1 MIARTTLGR
10 VLAVSLSFA
19 VSQFAAPVAEAATP
33 HLVGSKQVAD
43 RLLAGAKSREQKVE
57 LFQKAL
63 RTPEAE
69 RQARVMGV
77 SAEKLAAAVPH
88 LSDKELQDLS
98 QRASRAT
105 DVVAGHG
112 HGNNDGLIIV
122 GIVLL
127 LAGVAVLV
135 AVGND
140 GGYYDDCYCY

>member
-1 MIARTTLGR
+1 MIARSTLGR
-10 VLAVSLSFA
+10 ALAVSLSFA
-19 VSQFAAPVAEAATP
+19 VSQAAAPFAEAATT
-33 HLVGSKQVAD
+33 HLVGSRQVAD
-43 RLLAGAKSREQKVE
+43 RLLAGAKSREEKVE

-63 RTPEAE
+63 RTPEVE

-88 LSDKELQDLS
+88 LSDKELLDLS
-98 QRASRAT
+98 QRAARAK
-105 DVVAGHG
+105 DVVAG
-112 HGNNDGLIIV
+112 HGNNDGLVIV

>member
-1 MIARTTLGR
+1 MIARTTIGR
-10 VLAVSLSFA
+10 ALAVSLSLA
-19 VSQFAAPVAEAATP
+19 VSQVMAPVAQAATP
-33 HLVGSKQVAD
+33 HLVDSKQVVD
-43 RLLAGAKSREQKVE
+43 RLLAGAKSREEKVA

-63 RTPEAE
+63 GTPEAQ

-98 QRASRAT
+98 LRASRSK

-112 HGNNDGLIIV
+112 DDGLIILGV
-122 GIVLL
+122 VLL
-127 LAGVAVLV
+127 LAGIAVLV

-140 GGYYDDCYCY
+140 GYYYDDCYCY

>member
-10 VLAVSLSFA
+10 AVAVSLSLA
-19 VSQFAAPVAEAATP
+19 VSQVAAPVAQAATP
-33 HLVGSKQVAD
+33 HLVDSKQVAD
-43 RLLAGAKSREQKVE
+43 RLLAGAKSREEKVE

-88 LSDKELQDLS
+88 LSDKELLDLS
-98 QRASRAT
+98 QRASRSK

-112 HGNNDGLIIV
+112 DEGLIILGV
-122 GIVLL
+122 VLL

-140 GGYYDDCYCY
+140 GYYYDDCYCY